1 MREWIL
7 KNTTVTSEEYDRLI
21 NSGTINTDDD
31 VLEVGTVN
39 LTPRRIASHPLLVID
54 CFTLK
59 KPSLLTCFS
68 FGVKKNKKG
77 YSYNGIKFWV
87 LAELLN
93 NMKDIQDVLYSSMRK
108 GKCAQLSSSIC
119 MSFSDTSIA
128 TAMCKQPCFEEEP
141 SFLHT
146 FVISRKGNKEYVF
159 DATFNIIMEKDLYL
173 ELFKGKIISVIS
185 REEYYSVCTKI
196 AELNL
201 GYFIRLDEYFCFP
214 EQIKN
219 GINKLIKKKL

>member
-93 NMKDIQDVLYSSMRK
+93 NMKDIQDVLEM
-108 GKCAQLSSSIC
+108 ALE
-119 MSFSDTSIA
+119 M
-128 TAMCKQPCFEEEP
+128 TA
-141 SFLHT
+141 
-146 FVISRKGNKEYVF
+146 RG
-159 DATFNIIMEKDLYL
+159 
-173 ELFKGKIISVIS
+173 
-185 REEYYSVCTKI
+185 
-196 AELNL
+196 
-201 GYFIRLDEYFCFP
+201 FI
-214 EQIKN
+214 
-219 GINKLIKKKL
+219 